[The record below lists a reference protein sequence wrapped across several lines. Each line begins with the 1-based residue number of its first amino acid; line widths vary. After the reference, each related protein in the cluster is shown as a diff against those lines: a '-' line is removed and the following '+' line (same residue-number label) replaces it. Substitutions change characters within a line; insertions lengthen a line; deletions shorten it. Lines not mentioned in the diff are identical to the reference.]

1 MARPG
6 LGDDVWL
13 LAGNRPGELAQQR
26 ALGAALALPV
36 REIAVARMAPT
47 GREVSYDF
55 GALRPPWPRLAISF
69 GKTLAAGLRLRALGG
84 SAVRLVHLGLPRRL
98 AAEALDL
105 IVPMPTDRYIA
116 APNVFRPRMPFNPL
130 PPLAADS
137 PAARRLRA
145 ADLPRPWTAL
155 IVGGPTR
162 RLRLD
167 PEEVARIA
175 AAANTRALAHGGSL
189 LVSTSPRTPADAVTL
204 LHSARTAPGE
214 LFVFAPGSALD
225 NPYAAY
231 LHLADELIVTGDSAS
246 MIAECWRS
254 ARPLWVAPLRMAP
267 TRRLMRRIRR
277 TVPARLIA
285 SGRIAGDV
293 DIGRWI
299 DALARAGQ
307 IGLLGQSDPSRPY
320 RREDDDDLHQVV
332 LRIRALLALP
342 AESG

>member
-1 MARPG
+1 VTHGP
-6 LGDDVWL
+6 LGEDVWL

-26 ALGAALALPV
+26 ALGAALALPL

-55 GALRPPWPRLAISF
+55 SAQRPPWPRVAISF
-69 GKTLAAGLRLRALGG
+69 GKTLAAGLRLRELAG

-116 APNVFRPRMPFNPL
+116 AANVFRPRMPFNPL
-130 PPLAADS
+130 PPLASDS
-137 PAARRLRA
+137 PAAQRLRA
-145 ADLPRPWTAL
+145 ANLPRPWTAL

-162 RLRLD
+162 RLRLA
-167 PEEVARIA
+167 PKTVARIA
-175 AAANTRALAHGGSL
+175 AQANARALAHGGSL
-189 LVSTSPRTPADAVTL
+189 LVSTSPRTPAEALPVL
-204 LHSARTAPGE
+204 QRALTAPGE
-214 LFVFAPGSALD
+214 LFVFAPGSAPD

-231 LHLADELIVTGDSAS
+231 LHGADELIVTGDSAS

-254 ARPLWVAPLRMAP
+254 GRPLWVAPLGMSPR
-267 TRRLMRRIRR
+267 RRLMRRLRGA
-277 TVPARLIA
+277 VPARLIA

-299 DALARAGQ
+299 EALAGAGH
-307 IGLLGQSDPSRPY
+307 IGLLGESDPSRPY
-320 RREDDDDLHQVV
+320 RSEDDDDLRQVV
-332 LRIRALLALP
+332 QRIRELLARP
-342 AESG
+342 AEAG